1 VTLYQGMPNQALEQT
16 RDSVMGYGGS
26 VGCELLSLS
35 VQQIGVRIMSETETK
50 DLKAAVLELVDDLPS
65 DATWEDVMYRVYV
78 REAIEAGRKDA
89 AEGRLVDLAEVRR
102 RFGLPE

>member
-1 VTLYQGMPNQALEQT
+1 MPDT
-16 RDSVMGYGGS
+16 G
-26 VGCELLSLS
+26 
-35 VQQIGVRIMSETETK
+35 TK
-50 DLKAAVLELVDDLPS
+50 DLQAIVLELVDDPPS
-65 DATWEDVMYRVYV
+65 HAPWEDVMYHIYL

>member
-1 VTLYQGMPNQALEQT
+1 MVSGMAASCSTLSFNK
-16 RDSVMGYGGS
+16 
-26 VGCELLSLS
+26 
-35 VQQIGVRIMSETETK
+35 IGVTIMPDTETK

-65 DATWEDVMYRVYV
+65 DATWEDVMYSVYV

>member
-1 VTLYQGMPNQALEQT
+1 MPDA
-16 RDSVMGYGGS
+16 
-26 VGCELLSLS
+26 
-35 VQQIGVRIMSETETK
+35 ETK
-50 DLKAAVLELVDDLPS
+50 DIKAAVKELADDLPS

-102 RFGLPE
+102 RFGLKE

>member
-1 VTLYQGMPNQALEQT
+1 MP
-16 RDSVMGYGGS
+16 DD
-26 VGCELLSLS
+26 
-35 VQQIGVRIMSETETK
+35 ETK
-50 DLKAAVLELVDDLPS
+50 GMKAAVLALVNDPPN
-65 DATWEDVMYRVYV
+65 DATWEDVIYRVYV

>member
-1 VTLYQGMPNQALEQT
+1 MV
-16 RDSVMGYGGS
+16 DKK
-26 VGCELLSLS
+26 
-35 VQQIGVRIMSETETK
+35 GVRLMADMETK
-50 DLKAAVLELVDDLPS
+50 NLKAAVLELVDDLPS

-102 RFGLPE
+102 RFGLAE

>member
-1 VTLYQGMPNQALEQT
+1 MRT
-16 RDSVMGYGGS
+16 RRNT
-26 VGCELLSLS
+26 
-35 VQQIGVRIMSETETK
+35 VQQIGVKIVSPTEMK

-65 DATWEDVMYRVYV
+65 DATWEDVMDRIYV
-78 REAIEAGRKDA
+78 REAIEAGRRDA

>member
-1 VTLYQGMPNQALEQT
+1 M
-16 RDSVMGYGGS
+16 
-26 VGCELLSLS
+26 
-35 VQQIGVRIMSETETK
+35 IMSDAETK

-65 DATWEDVMYRVYV
+65 NATWEDVMYRVYV

>member
-1 VTLYQGMPNQALEQT
+1 MSAERYQDGERDYRKPEKYEFNKRGVVVMPSA
-16 RDSVMGYGGS
+16 
-26 VGCELLSLS
+26 
-35 VQQIGVRIMSETETK
+35 ETK
-50 DLKAAVLELVDDLPS
+50 DIKAAVLELVDDLPN

-78 REAIEAGRKDA
+78 REAIEAGRRDA

>member
-1 VTLYQGMPNQALEQT
+1 MMP
-16 RDSVMGYGGS
+16 D
-26 VGCELLSLS
+26 
-35 VQQIGVRIMSETETK
+35 TETK
-50 DLKAAVLELVDDLPS
+50 ALKAAIMELVDDLPS

>member
-1 VTLYQGMPNQALEQT
+1 MSADEP
-16 RDSVMGYGGS
+16 RD
-26 VGCELLSLS
+26 
-35 VQQIGVRIMSETETK
+35 I
-50 DLKAAVLELVDDLPS
+50 KAAVIELVGDLPD

-89 AEGRLVDLAEVRR
+89 AEGNVVDLAEVRR

>member
-1 VTLYQGMPNQALEQT
+1 MK
-16 RDSVMGYGGS
+16 
-26 VGCELLSLS
+26 EL
-35 VQQIGVRIMSETETK
+35 
-50 DLKAAVLELVDDLPS
+50 ADDLPS

-102 RFGLPE
+102 RFGLHE

>member
-1 VTLYQGMPNQALEQT
+1 MP
-16 RDSVMGYGGS
+16 D
-26 VGCELLSLS
+26 
-35 VQQIGVRIMSETETK
+35 TETK
-50 DLKAAVLELVDDLPS
+50 DLKAVVMELVDDLPG
-65 DATWEDVMYRVYV
+65 DATWEDFMYRVYV